1 MSSWD
6 VAVVGAGIAGAAVA
20 WGCARRGAR
29 VVILERGAPASG
41 ASGAAAG
48 MLAPGSEAPEPG
60 PFLDLCRRSLGLWPE
75 LAAELL
81 DVAGVDCELDTG
93 GLLRVALD
101 GAEAA
106 RIRERATGEW
116 LDPDEVADL
125 EPALGP
131 CAGAV
136 LHRGEGHVHSVRAV
150 EALLAAAAAARG
162 AEVVA
167 GVEVTGC
174 LPAGGVR
181 LADGREVAARA
192 VVLCAGAWSGA
203 VGASLGAPGLPVEPV
218 RGQILALRGVD
229 PAPRLVVYAGSRGY
243 AVAKRGGL
251 TLVGATEERAGFDAR
266 PTEAGQAWL
275 AGVGARLLRGFAT
288 GTAAHVWAGLR
299 PRAPDGLPLLGRLGE
314 RLFAAT
320 GHHRNGVLLAPA
332 TAEGMASV
340 VLDGVTPPGWEAF
353 DPVRATPHPAG

>member
-1 MSSWD
+1 VSSCD

-29 VVILERGAPASG
+29 VVIVERDRPAAG

-48 MLAPGSEAPEPG
+48 MLAPESEAPVPG
-60 PFLDLCRRSLGLWPE
+60 PFLDLARRSLGLWPG
-75 LAAELL
+75 LAAEL
-81 DVAGVDCELDTG
+81 VEEAGIDCELDTG

-101 GAEAA
+101 GEEASRLREAA
-106 RIRERATGEW
+106 TGGW
-116 LDPDEVADL
+116 LDAAGAASA
-125 EPALGP
+125 EPALAA

-150 EALLAAAAAARG
+150 EALLAAAAAHG
-162 AEVVA
+162 AEVVTGA
-167 GVEVTGC
+167 EVSGA
-174 LPAGGVR
+174 LPGGGVR
-181 LADGREVAARA
+181 LADGRSLAAGA

-203 VGASLGAPGLPVEPV
+203 LSASLGAPALRVEPV
-218 RGQILALRGVD
+218 RGQILALRDLD
-229 PAPRLVVYAGSRGY
+229 PAPRLVVYAGSCGY

-275 AGVGARLLRGFAT
+275 GEVGARLLRGFASAT
-288 GTAAHVWAGLR
+288 TAHVWVGLR
-299 PRAPDGLPLLGRLGE
+299 PRAPDGLPVLGRIGE

-332 TAEGMASV
+332 TAEGMASL

-353 DPVRATPHPAG
+353 DPGRAALHPAG

>member
-1 MSSWD
+1 VSSWD

-29 VVILERGAPASG
+29 VVVLERERPASG

-48 MLAPGSEAPEPG
+48 MLAPESEAPEPG
-60 PFLDLCRRSLGLWPE
+60 PFLDLCRRSLGLWPQ

-81 DVAGVDCELDTG
+81 EVGGVDCELDTG

-101 GAEAA
+101 AAEAEPLRA
-106 RIRERATGEW
+106 RAVGTW
-116 LDPDEVADL
+116 LDPGEAASL

-150 EALLAAAAAARG
+150 EALLAAATARG
-162 AEVVA
+162 AELVA

-174 LPAGGVR
+174 LPGGGVR
-181 LADGREVAARA
+181 LAGGRDVAAGA
-192 VVLCAGAWSGA
+192 VVLCAGAWSGGLA
-203 VGASLGAPGLPVEPV
+203 TALGAPPLAIEPV
-218 RGQILALRGVD
+218 RGQILVLRDLEPV
-229 PAPRLVVYAGSRGY
+229 PRLVLYAGSRGY

-266 PTEAGQAWL
+266 PTEGAQAWL
-275 AGVGARLLRGFAT
+275 NGVGARLLRGFGA
-288 GTAAHVWAGLR
+288 ASPAHVWVGLR
-299 PRAPDGLPLLGRLGE
+299 PRAPDGMPLLGRLGD

-332 TAEGMASV
+332 TAEGMGSV
-340 VLDGVTPPGWEAF
+340 VLDGVTPAGLLAF
-353 DPVRATPHPAG
+353 DPRRVAG

>member
-29 VVILERGAPASG
+29 LVIVERDRPAAG

-48 MLAPGSEAPEPG
+48 MLAPESEAPVPG
-60 PFLDLCRRSLGLWPE
+60 PFLDLARRSLGLWPG
-75 LAAELL
+75 LAAEL
-81 DVAGVDCELDTG
+81 VEEAGIDCELDTG

-101 GAEAA
+101 GEEAA
-106 RIRERATGEW
+106 RLREAATGEW
-116 LDPDEVADL
+116 LDAAGAAAA
-125 EPALGP
+125 EPALAA

-150 EALLAAAAAARG
+150 EALLAAAAAHG
-162 AEVVA
+162 AEVVTGA
-167 GVEVTGC
+167 EVSGAR
-174 LPAGGVR
+174 PGGGVR
-181 LADGREVAARA
+181 LGDGRDLAAGA

-203 VGASLGAPGLPVEPV
+203 LSASLGAPPMPVEPV
-218 RGQILALRGVD
+218 RGQILALRDLD
-229 PAPRLVVYAGSRGY
+229 PVPRLVVYAGSCGY

-251 TLVGATEERAGFDAR
+251 TLVGATEEHAGFDAR

-275 AGVGARLLRGFAT
+275 VGAGARLLRGFA
-288 GTAAHVWAGLR
+288 GATAAHVWVGLR
-299 PRAPDGLPLLGRLGE
+299 PRAPDGLPLLGRIGE

-320 GHHRNGVLLAPA
+320 GHHRNGVLLAPV
-332 TAEGMASV
+332 TADGMASL

-353 DPVRATPHPAG
+353 DPGRAALHPAG